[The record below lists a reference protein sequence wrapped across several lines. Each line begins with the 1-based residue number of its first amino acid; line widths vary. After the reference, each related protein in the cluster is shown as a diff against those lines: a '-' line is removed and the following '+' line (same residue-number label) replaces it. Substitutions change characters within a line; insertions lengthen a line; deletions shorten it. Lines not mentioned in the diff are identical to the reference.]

1 MPGEITQLLEDVR
14 LGKRDSQQKLLEA
27 VYDELHRL
35 ASAYMRRERKD
46 HTLQSSALVNEAYMR
61 LLGDAKLS
69 WESRG
74 HFYVAAAQTM
84 RRTLIDHARR
94 RAAGKRLGM
103 ARPVALSDS
112 LAIAQDAPE
121 QMLDLDRAL
130 DRLAKMDAR
139 QSRIVELRF
148 FAGLSVD
155 ETAEVLGISA
165 KTVKRDW
172 SSARAWLEGELREG
186 DNA

>member
-14 LGKRDSQQKLLEA
+14 QGKRDSQQKLLEL

-46 HTLQSSALVNEAYMR
+46 HTLQSSALVNEVYMR
-61 LLGDAKLS
+61 LLGDAKIS

-94 RAAGKRLGM
+94 RAAGKRQGM
-103 ARPVALSDS
+103 LHPVELTDS
-112 LAIAQDAPE
+112 LAVAQDAPE

-130 DRLAKMDAR
+130 DQLAKMDER
-139 QSRIVELRF
+139 QGRIVELRF

-155 ETAEVLGISA
+155 ETAEVLGISP

-172 SSARAWLEGELREG
+172 SSARAWLEGELRG
-186 DNA
+186 GVA

>member
-14 LGKRDSQQKLLEA
+14 QGKRESQQKLLEL

-35 ASAYMRRERKD
+35 ASAYMRRERKN
-46 HTLQSSALVNEAYMR
+46 HTLQSSALVNEAYLR
-61 LLGDAKLS
+61 LLGEVKVS

-84 RRTLIDHARR
+84 RRVLIDHARR
-94 RAAGKRLGM
+94 RSAGKRIAMLH
-103 ARPVALSDS
+103 PVELTDS
-112 LAIAQDAPE
+112 LTVAHEAPE

-130 DRLAKMDAR
+130 DRLASMDER

-155 ETAEVLGISA
+155 ETAEVLAVSP

-172 SSARAWLEGELREG
+172 ASARAWLEGELRG
-186 DNA
+186 GAA

>member
-1 MPGEITQLLEDVR
+1 MRGEITQLLDDVR
-14 LGKRDSQQKLLEA
+14 QGKRESQQKLLEL

-46 HTLQSSALVNEAYMR
+46 HTLQSSALVNEVYMR
-61 LLGDAKLS
+61 LFGDARIS

-84 RRTLIDHARR
+84 RRTLIDHARK

-103 ARPVALSDS
+103 LHPVALTDS
-112 LAIAQDAPE
+112 LAMSHEEPE
-121 QMLDLDRAL
+121 SMLDLDRAMQH
-130 DRLAKMDAR
+130 LATMDDR

-172 SSARAWLEGELREG
+172 ASARAWLEGELRG
-186 DNA
+186 GVV

>member
-1 MPGEITQLLEDVR
+1 MHGEITQLLEDVR
-14 LGKRDSQQKLLEA
+14 QGKRESQQKLLEL

-46 HTLQSSALVNEAYMR
+46 HTLQSSALVNEVYMR
-61 LLGDAKLS
+61 LFGDARIG

-84 RRTLIDHARR
+84 RRTLIDHARK

-103 ARPVALSDS
+103 LHPVALTDS
-112 LAIAQDAPE
+112 LMMTQEAPDS
-121 QMLDLDRAL
+121 MLDLDRAIQH
-130 DRLAKMDAR
+130 LATMDER
-139 QSRIVELRF
+139 QGKIVELRF

-155 ETAEVLGISA
+155 ETAEVLGISP

-172 SSARAWLEGELREG
+172 ASARAWLEGELRG
-186 DNA
+186 GVA